1 MEVKSDKLTMREIIL
16 EFPKQFRVG
25 FKAAKDIKIKK
36 RFDGL
41 IICGMG
47 GSALPGAIL
56 KILAK
61 NLKINFPFYFHKNYG
76 IPYWANKKFLI
87 ICISYSGNTE
97 ETLSSF
103 KEAVGKNLP
112 LVVIASGGKLA
123 EEAKK
128 NKIPLSKIPAGFP
141 PRMALGFQFSALIK
155 ILSSCRLIK
164 TDVKKILS
172 LENELKPHQSE
183 NNGKKLAQRLINK
196 IPLVY
201 SSFHLKDLARIWKIK
216 FNENSKIPS
225 FFNHFPELNH
235 NELVGF
241 SSKRISFRNFH
252 LLMLKDDSDHP
263 RIAKRMEL
271 TAEFVKTK
279 GVGVDVVKIKGK
291 NIIFKIFSN
300 ILLSD
305 WTSYYLAQNYKV
317 DPVRVEIVEKF
328 KKRLKK

>member
-1 MEVKSDKLTMREIIL
+1 MREIIL
-16 EFPKQFRVG
+16 RFPKQFRVG
-25 FKAAKDIKIKK
+25 FEVAKDIKIKK
-36 RFDGL
+36 VFDGL
-41 IICGMG
+41 IICGVG

-61 NLKINFPFYFHKNYG
+61 DLKINFPFYFHKNYG

-87 ICISYSGNTE
+87 VCLSYSGNTE

-103 KEAVGKNLP
+103 EEACRKKLP
-112 LVVIASGGKLA
+112 LVVITSGGKLA
-123 EEAKK
+123 EKAKK
-128 NKIPLSKIPAGFP
+128 NKIPLSKIPTGFQ

-155 ILSSCRLIK
+155 ILSNCRLIK

-172 LENELKPHQSE
+172 LEKGLKPHQFE
-183 NNGKKLAQRLINK
+183 NQGKKLALKLKNK
-196 IPLVY
+196 IPLIY
-201 SSFHLKDLARIWKIK
+201 SSFNLKDLARIWKIK

-241 SSKRISFRNFH
+241 SSKKINFKNFH
-252 LLMLKDDSDHP
+252 LLILKDDSDHP

-271 TAEFVKTK
+271 TAEFMKTK
-279 GVGVDVVKIKGK
+279 GMGIDIVKIKGK
-291 NIIFKIFSN
+291 NILFKVFSS

-305 WTSYYLAQNYKV
+305 WTSYYLAKNYKV
-317 DPVRVEIVEKF
+317 DPVRVEIIEKF
-328 KKRLKK
+328 KKRLKN